1 MPLDTCGYASHT
13 VCNMYSAAGLKPLPM
28 RSCINSSKSDGGC
41 GAALPS
47 SASPPPPSP
56 PTACVCSKNSITSS
70 WRRNDD
76 AQAATR
82 GFFWWG
88 AVDCHGHAV
97 AVTPQFRTCR
107 AKDRLR
113 SPPHHSK
120 PRTRRLS
127 STTRTAMF
135 RSTKHAA
142 KALQRQFSTK
152 LGPRDPVIVSYART
166 PIATFNGSFA
176 GLSGPELGA
185 IANKAAVERAGLQP
199 NQIQEAY
206 LGNVVSA
213 GIGQAPAR
221 QSVLKAGFPD
231 MIPFTTVN
239 KVCASGMKAVAMAAQ
254 SIMAGSQD
262 IMLAGGFESM
272 SNVPY
277 YLPKARTGYRL
288 GDGKLVDG
296 VIHDGLWDPYN
307 NQHMGIC
314 GEVCAEDFGFSRE
327 DQDAYAIESYVRAQK
342 ANERGFFKTEI
353 TPVEVKQ
360 RRGDP
365 KVFTSDEE
373 PFNTKTEK
381 IPSLRPAFKK
391 DGTVTA
397 ANASPLNDGAAAL
410 VVMSYAKAQELGLKP
425 MARIRGFA
433 DAAQKPVEF
442 TIAPSKAVP
451 LALHHAGL
459 QLSDV
464 DYHEINEAFSVVA
477 LANMR
482 LMNIAHDRINVNGGA
497 VAIGHPIGMSGA
509 RIVGT
514 LIHVLRE
521 RDATIGAASI
531 CNGGGGA
538 GAMIIE
544 RLE

>member
-1 MPLDTCGYASHT
+1 MLHASALK
-13 VCNMYSAAGLKPLPM
+13 SALK
-28 RSCINSSKSDGGC
+28 RS
-41 GAALPS
+41 
-47 SASPPPPSP
+47 
-56 PTACVCSKNSITSS
+56 
-70 WRRNDD
+70 
-76 AQAATR
+76 
-82 GFFWWG
+82 
-88 AVDCHGHAV
+88 
-97 AVTPQFRTCR
+97 
-107 AKDRLR
+107 
-113 SPPHHSK
+113 
-120 PRTRRLS
+120 
-127 STTRTAMF
+127 
-135 RSTKHAA
+135 
-142 KALQRQFSTK
+142 FSTK
-152 LGPRDPVIVSYART
+152 VAPRDVVIVSYART
-166 PIATFNGSFA
+166 PIMPFNGSFA
-176 GLSGPELGA
+176 SLSGPELGA

-221 QSVLKAGFPD
+221 QSILKAGFPNF
-231 MIPFTTVN
+231 IPCTTVN
-239 KVCASGMKAVAMAAQ
+239 KVCASGMKAIAMASQ
-254 SIMAGSQD
+254 SILAGSQD

-307 NQHMGIC
+307 NQHMGLC
-314 GEVCAEDFGFSRE
+314 GEKCAEDFGFSRE
-327 DQDAYAIESYVRAQK
+327 DQDAYTIESYNRAIQ
-342 ANERGFFKTEI
+342 ANERGFFESEI
-353 TPVEVKQ
+353 TPVSVKQ

-365 KVFTSDEE
+365 LVFTKDEE
-373 PFNTKTEK
+373 PFNTKPEK

-397 ANASPLNDGAAAL
+397 ANATPLNDGAAAL
-410 VVMSYAKAQELGLKP
+410 VIMSGEKAQELGLTP
-425 MARIRGFA
+425 LARIRGFA
-433 DAAQKPVEF
+433 DAAQDPVEF

-451 LALHHAGL
+451 LALNHAGL

-482 LMNIAHDRINVNGGA
+482 LMNIQHDRINVNGGA

-514 LIHVLRE
+514 LIHILRE
-521 RDATIGAASI
+521 RDATIGCAAI

-538 GAMIIE
+538 GAMVIE
-544 RLE
+544 RLN

>member
-1 MPLDTCGYASHT
+1 MLRP
-13 VCNMYSAAGLKPLPM
+13 SAFP
-28 RSCINSSKSDGGC
+28 
-41 GAALPS
+41 
-47 SASPPPPSP
+47 
-56 PTACVCSKNSITSS
+56 
-70 WRRNDD
+70 
-76 AQAATR
+76 
-82 GFFWWG
+82 
-88 AVDCHGHAV
+88 
-97 AVTPQFRTCR
+97 
-107 AKDRLR
+107 
-113 SPPHHSK
+113 
-120 PRTRRLS
+120 
-127 STTRTAMF
+127 
-135 RSTKHAA
+135 AA
-142 KALQRQFSTK
+142 KTLARQFSSAV
-152 LGPRDPVIVSYART
+152 GPRDAVIVSYART

-185 IANKAAVERAGLQP
+185 IANKAAVERAGLEP
-199 NQIQEAY
+199 GQIQEVY
-206 LGNVVSA
+206 MGNVVSA

-221 QSVLKAGFPD
+221 QSILKAGFPNH
-231 MIPFTTVN
+231 IPCTTIN
-239 KVCASGMKAVAMAAQ
+239 KVCASGMKSIAMAAQ

-262 IMLAGGFESM
+262 ILLAGGFESM

-296 VIHDGLWDPYN
+296 VVHDGLWDPYN
-307 NQHMGIC
+307 NQHMGMC
-314 GEVCAEDFGFSRE
+314 GEHCADSFGFTRE
-327 DQDAYAIESYVRAQK
+327 DQDAFAIESYNRALK
-342 ANERGFFKTEI
+342 ANERGFFAKEI
-353 TPVEVKQ
+353 TPVTIKP

-365 KVFTSDEE
+365 VTFAKDEE
-373 PFNTKTEK
+373 PFQTKPEK

-410 VVMSYAKAQELGLKP
+410 VIMSGAKAQALGLKP
-425 MARIRGFA
+425 LAKIRGFG
-433 DAAQKPVEF
+433 DAAQDPVEF

-451 LALHHAGL
+451 VALHHAGL

-482 LMNIAHDRINVNGGA
+482 LMDLDHSRVNVNGGA

-514 LIHVLRE
+514 LMHILEE
-521 RDATIGAASI
+521 RDATIGCASI

-538 GAMIIE
+538 GALVIE
-544 RLE
+544 RLN

>member
-1 MPLDTCGYASHT
+1 MFPLGVIQD
-13 VCNMYSAAGLKPLPM
+13 V
-28 RSCINSSKSDGGC
+28 
-41 GAALPS
+41 
-47 SASPPPPSP
+47 
-56 PTACVCSKNSITSS
+56 
-70 WRRNDD
+70 
-76 AQAATR
+76 
-82 GFFWWG
+82 
-88 AVDCHGHAV
+88 
-97 AVTPQFRTCR
+97 
-107 AKDRLR
+107 
-113 SPPHHSK
+113 
-120 PRTRRLS
+120 
-127 STTRTAMF
+127 
-135 RSTKHAA
+135 
-142 KALQRQFSTK
+142 
-152 LGPRDPVIVSYART
+152 VIVSYART
-166 PIATFNGSFA
+166 PIVPFNGSFA
-176 GLSGPELGA
+176 SLSGPELGA

-221 QSVLKAGFPD
+221 QSILKAGFPNF
-231 MIPFTTVN
+231 IPCTTVN
-239 KVCASGMKAVAMAAQ
+239 KVCASGMKAIAMASQ
-254 SIMAGSQD
+254 SILAGSQD

-307 NQHMGIC
+307 NQHMGLC
-314 GEVCAEDFGFSRE
+314 GEKCADDFGFSRE
-327 DQDAYAIESYVRAQK
+327 DQDAFAIESYNRAIQ
-342 ANERGFFKTEI
+342 ANERGFFESEI
-353 TPVEVKQ
+353 TAVSVKQ

-365 KVFTSDEE
+365 LVYAKDEE
-373 PFNTKTEK
+373 PFNTNPEK
-381 IPSLRPAFKK
+381 IPALRPAFKK

-410 VVMSYAKAQELGLKP
+410 VIMSGEKAQELGLTP
-425 MARIRGFA
+425 LARIRGFA
-433 DAAQKPVEF
+433 DAAQDPVEF

-451 LALHHAGL
+451 LALNHAGL

-514 LIHVLRE
+514 LIHILRE
-521 RDATIGAASI
+521 RDATIGCASI

-538 GAMIIE
+538 GAMVIE
-544 RLE
+544 RLN